1 MSDFLERLTGVL
13 HWFGFIISVFVAYLF
28 FTETT
33 DNPMW
38 LSLVIILIPNT
49 IGWLIKFVFT
59 GNGKFFPF

>member
-28 FTETT
+28 FT
-33 DNPMW
+33 DGYDSPML